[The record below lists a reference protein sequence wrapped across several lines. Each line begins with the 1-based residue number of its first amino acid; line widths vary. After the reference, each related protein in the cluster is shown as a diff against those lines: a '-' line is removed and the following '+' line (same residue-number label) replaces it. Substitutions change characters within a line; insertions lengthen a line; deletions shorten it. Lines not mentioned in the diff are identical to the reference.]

1 MHEPR
6 LQVRGMTVW
15 RAERRVVDNVDMDVA
30 RGQVVCVSGPSG
42 CGKSTLL
49 RGLARLEPT
58 SGNVMLD
65 GSDAASMPF
74 ADYRRRVSL
83 VFQES
88 PMFEGTVADNIRFG
102 PALRGESL
110 DDERVRDL
118 LRSLSLEPDMA
129 RRDAHE
135 LSGGERQRVALARAI
150 ANDPDVLLLDEPT
163 SALDPAATDE
173 VLAQIA
179 RVAERGLSVVAVLHV
194 AAQARELSDT
204 RFRMKSGRL
213 ELEAA

>member
-1 MHEPR
+1 
-6 LQVRGMTVW
+6 MTVR
-15 RAERRVVDNVDMDVA
+15 RAERRVVDNVDLDVA
-30 RGQVVCVSGPSG
+30 RGQIVSVSGPSG

-49 RGLARLEPT
+49 RGLARLEPA
-58 SGNVMLD
+58 SGSVLLD
-65 GSDAASMPF
+65 GSDAAAIPF

-129 RRDAHE
+129 VRDAHE

-194 AAQARELSDT
+194 EAQARVLSDT
-204 RFRMKSGRL
+204 RYRMKSGRL